1 MTSRLHRAA
10 FALALTLGVAPCALA
25 DTASPATPEAV
36 APARTLTPRDA
47 FALSQA
53 KDVQISP
60 DGKRIAYT
68 RSSEDI
74 LADNA
79 RNEIWLVDVA
89 SGQQVP
95 LGVPGSSRARW
106 SPDGTRLAYV
116 AKGPG
121 DKPQIWVRWL
131 SGGGSGTGAA
141 LTALPEAPSDIA
153 WSPDGKQIGF
163 TMFVPE
169 EGASLGSPWR
179 RRRGRSGPTPSR
191 SSPKSTTVRMARAMS
206 VPASTTSSWCRR
218 MAGRRAN

>member
-10 FALALTLGVAPCALA
+10 LALALSVSVAPCALA
-25 DTASPATPEAV
+25 ANTTPEAV
-36 APARTLTPRDA
+36 APTRTLTARDA

-74 LADNA
+74 MTDNA
-79 RNEIWLVDVA
+79 RSEVWLVDVA
-89 SGQQVP
+89 SGQQTP
-95 LGVPGSSRARW
+95 LGVPGSGRARW

-131 SGGGSGTGAA
+131 SGNSAA
-141 LTALPEAPSDIA
+141 ITALPEAPSDIA

-163 TMFVPE
+163 TMFTPE
-169 EGASLGSPWR
+169 EGASLGSPLAAPEGAKWADPIKVITKINYRADGEGVCAPRLQPHLRGAVR
-179 RRRGRSGPTPSR
+179 RRR
-191 SSPKSTTVRMARAMS
+191 AA
-206 VPASTTSSWCRR
+206 PADQRPV
-218 MAGRRAN
+218 